1 MSRMIFVNLP
11 TADLSAS
18 DRFYEALG
26 FTKNAMFSNEN
37 ASAWMVS
44 DAIFVMILREEFFAS
59 FLTGQDTPVTGS
71 SHKETLTA
79 LSAETRDDV
88 GGFLAA
94 AVAGGGAIYRE
105 QDEPMPGM
113 VQGAVAD
120 PDGHVWEIAWMDPQ
134 GISAP

>member
-11 TADLSAS
+11 TADLGVS

-26 FTKNAMFSNEN
+26 FTKNELFSNEN

-44 DAIFVMILREEFFAS
+44 EAIFVMILRAEFFAS
-59 FLTGQDTPVTGS
+59 FLTGNDTPVTGS
-71 SHKETLTA
+71 AQKETLTA
-79 LSAETRDDV
+79 LSAQTREEV
-88 GGFLAA
+88 AGFLAA
-94 AVAGGGAIYRE
+94 AVSGGGTIYRE
-105 QDEPMPGM
+105 QDEPVPGM

-134 GISAP
+134 GISTT